1 MEAVHD
7 DDDITPEL
15 PGNCPLPESLPAA
28 VKNSTSL
35 KLTPEK
41 PSLIANTRYTSTKEN
56 HPPARSMQKNIK
68 VPNCISRYR
77 NLQSIDLSNESME
90 ELLAPTFKSNKG
102 VKRHLVVPEPSLTDT
117 YPFDNKTVTY

>member
-1 MEAVHD
+1 
-7 DDDITPEL
+7 
-15 PGNCPLPESLPAA
+15 
-28 VKNSTSL
+28 
-35 KLTPEK
+35 
-41 PSLIANTRYTSTKEN
+41 
-56 HPPARSMQKNIK
+56 MQKNIK